1 MSFSI
6 IGNMNTYLK
15 SMQMKSVWDLKK
27 KSGNYDAKG
36 ATDIQQMLDQ
46 IAGKTE
52 DGSRQQDEKLSEI
65 LQKVYAGKKLSSD
78 EMEYLRDKAPLV
90 YKELVAIEEEQK
102 AYERELRRCE
112 TKEEVERLRMN
123 KINSSLMTVNA
134 VGSNPNI
141 PKEKKMEIIAQE
153 KRRVDAIV
161 ESTEKFVKSGEYA
174 KLPTEA
180 EAAAA
185 RKEQMEELYRK
196 PDQEEEAGKD
206 EHGTE
211 NIPEKQQNAGG
222 AEAENFGEPT
232 VQDMEN
238 GQGSKVR
245 GSEVERS
252 SEEQKD
258 PEINMETEEERK
270 VRRAKAK
277 AAYAALEPDGDSQKA
292 LIHSLDIKA

>member
-27 KSGNYDAKG
+27 KSGDYDAKG

-65 LQKVYAGKKLSSD
+65 LQKVYAGKKLTSD

-141 PKEKKMEIIAQE
+141 PEGMKMAIIGQE

-196 PDQEEEAGKD
+196 PEQEKSVQEEQ
-206 EHGTE
+206 GTE
-211 NIPEKQQNAGG
+211 NIPETQQG
-222 AEAENFGEPT
+222 AEEQEGEGSGESGA
-232 VQDMEN
+232 QDVEN
-238 GQGSKVR
+238 GQN
-245 GSEVERS
+245 SETGGTKAERNS
-252 SEEQKD
+252 IEQKK
-258 PEINMETEEERK
+258 PEINIETEEERK
-270 VRRAKAK
+270 VRRAKAR
-277 AAYAALEPDGDSQKA
+277 AAYAALASNGDAQSMTT
-292 LIHSLDIKA
+292 HVLDLKM